1 MAAELTAAGHICAIP
16 DLTGAVT
23 GPGPHWP
30 AFVRRAAEA
39 APAGEQTLVVHS
51 NAGLLVPALAEA
63 VPDVRRVVFVDAA
76 LPGAPLPDAHL
87 AALRELT
94 GPDGLLPPWTE
105 WFDEATVAALLPD
118 PRLRA
123 TVIAEQPRLP
133 LTHFTRPPPAPPG
146 WDRLRCGYLRF
157 SEAYR
162 PVAGEARARG
172 WPVGSLAGGHLHQV
186 VAPGAVAEWLVRAW
200 G

>member
-1 MAAELTAAGHICAIP
+1 M
-16 DLTGAVT
+16 
-23 GPGPHWP
+23 
-30 AFVRRAAEA
+30 
-39 APAGEQTLVVHS
+39 HS
-51 NAGLLVPALAEA
+51 NAGLLVPALADA

-76 LPGAPLPDAHL
+76 LPGTPAARRAPRG
-87 AALRELT
+87 AAGTQR
-94 GPDGLLPPWTE
+94 PSRAVAPPWTE

-123 TVIAEQPRLP
+123 TALAEQPRPP
-133 LTHFTRPPPAPPG
+133 LTHFTQSPPAPPG
-146 WDRLRCGYLRF
+146 RDRLPCGYLRF

-186 VAPGAVAEWLVRAW
+186 VAPGAVAEWLVRAR

>member
-1 MAAELTAAGHICAIP
+1 M
-16 DLTGAVT
+16 
-23 GPGPHWP
+23 
-30 AFVRRAAEA
+30 
-39 APAGEQTLVVHS
+39 HS

-76 LPGAPLPDAHL
+76 LPGAPLPAALL

-123 TVIAEQPRLP
+123 TGDRRAAAPAAHPLHPAATRAARLGPAAVRVPP
-133 LTHFTRPPPAPPG
+133 L
-146 WDRLRCGYLRF
+146 LRGVPTGR
-157 SEAYR
+157 
-162 PVAGEARARG
+162 GEPRARG

-186 VAPGAVAEWLVRAW
+186 VAPGAVAQWLVRVW